1 MGSAKIIMT
10 LWVIWRKPITSLIE
24 LDPEDLE
31 DTQELDDG
39 IIDNYIKVGM
49 SFNSQM
55 MEFVEG
61 SDIIDLIQRMLA

>member
-10 LWVIWRKPITSLIE
+10 LWVICRKPITSLIE

>member
-1 MGSAKIIMT
+1 MT